1 MNARPA
7 VVPRVT
13 LDMQAA
19 QSATYKERGV
29 ARYALD
35 FATAIARHP
44 ARVLDQVL
52 IRADLPPVGRIESL
66 IAAGVVTNRAAW
78 GTEGGIFH
86 ALSPF
91 DLDVPLG
98 LVWPRP
104 AFKRGWPFVV
114 TVYDLIPDKFP
125 DIYLQAPGTRRR
137 YQARLEI
144 VRAADHVM
152 TLSKAVA
159 DDVHERLG
167 VPRQRI
173 SVVGAACAA
182 SFTPTKEQAFAEEQV
197 RALIPGVGSRTIVY
211 NGAVEPRK
219 NMERLLAAFARIPRA
234 VRAGAQLVLVCRLE
248 PLQRRHF
255 EHLAGVYDVADQLLL
270 TGEITDEAMVAL
282 YRTAELVVFPS
293 FAEGYG
299 LPVAEAMACGAPV
312 VASDNPALAELVAPG
327 ATFDPYSEDA
337 IAAAVTRPL
346 VDQEYRTQLVEWSAR
361 PRTTWADVAE
371 RAVEAYSRVAFDS
384 TVGLSR
390 GGDRSRRRRTL
401 AVVTPWPPAASGVAV
416 YSARLVEEMSRHVD
430 VEVFVEGDEL
440 PEASGDDGRIVTHPA
455 RTFSA
460 VEAVRAGYDA
470 VLVCIGNS
478 EFHTVGL
485 SLIRERGLRP
495 VTLLHEIRLTE
506 LYNHGA
512 ARGAVAERVL
522 GALTSMYG
530 TVPPGL
536 VQDGWIRP
544 EVADRHGIFM
554 AREIIAR
561 SRRVIV
567 TSEFA
572 ARLARTDARVGD
584 EDRIDVVPL
593 AYPEVVAVQAE
604 RDEHLIGSFGL
615 VNEVKRPLL
624 LVQALSI
631 LRQRGR
637 VVRLVFAGPVSE
649 HDRREIVAEA
659 ARTGVEKEV
668 EITGLLDDARYATVL
683 SRVSLAVQ
691 LRAQT
696 NGESS
701 AAMHDCIAG
710 GVPLVVTNLG
720 AARELPAFVEK
731 VSLEV
736 TAEELAS
743 RLDELLRDGSRRQT
757 MADAGLAYARQH
769 DFAHAAALTLAF
781 AELTQAG

>member
-1 MNARPA
+1 M
-7 VVPRVT
+7 
-13 LDMQAA
+13 
-19 QSATYKERGV
+19 
-29 ARYALD
+29 ARYAVD
-35 FATAIARHP
+35 FATAVARHP
-44 ARVLDQVL
+44 AHVVEQLL
-52 IRADLPPVGRIESL
+52 IRDDLPPVGRIEGL
-66 IAAGVVTNRAAW
+66 IAAGLVTNRAAW
-78 GTEGGIFH
+78 ATEGGIFH

-104 AFKRGWPFVV
+104 AFARGWQFVV
-114 TVYDLIPDKFP
+114 TVYDLIPDQFP
-125 DIYLQAPGTRRR
+125 DIYLQDPGTRQR
-137 YQARLEI
+137 YKARLEI

-152 TLSKAVA
+152 TLSRAVA

-167 VPRQRI
+167 VPRRRI

-182 SFTPTKEQAFAEEQV
+182 SFTPTKERALAEKQV
-197 RALIPGVGSRTIVY
+197 RALVPGVGARTIVY

-219 NMERLLAAFARIPRA
+219 NMERLLAAFAHIPPT
-234 VRAGAQLVLVCRLE
+234 VRVGAQLVLVCRLE

-255 EHLAGVYDVADQLLL
+255 EHLAGVYGVADQLLL

-327 ATFDPYSEDA
+327 ATFDPCSEDA

-346 VDQEYRTQLVEWSAR
+346 VDHDYRTQLVEWSAR
-361 PRTTWADVAE
+361 PRMTWADVAE
-371 RAVEAYSRVAFDS
+371 RAVETYSELAFDS
-384 TVGLSR
+384 TVGFSG
-390 GGDRSRRRRTL
+390 GGDSSRRRRTL

-440 PEASGDDGRIVTHPA
+440 PEASGGDGRIVKHPA
-455 RTFSA
+455 RSFSA
-460 VEAVRAGYDA
+460 IEAARGGYDA

-485 SLIRERGLRP
+485 SLIRERRLQP
-495 VTLLHEIRLTE
+495 VTLVHDIRLTE
-506 LYNHGA
+506 LYCHAA
-512 ARGAVAERVL
+512 ARGEVPERIL

-530 TVPPGL
+530 ALPPGL
-536 VQDGWIRP
+536 VRDEWIRP
-544 EVADRHGIFM
+544 EVAERHGILM
-554 AREIIAR
+554 AREIIAC
-561 SRRVIV
+561 SRRAIV

-572 ARLARTDARVGD
+572 ARLARTDTRVGD
-584 EDRIDVVPL
+584 EARIHVVPH
-593 AYPEVVAVQAE
+593 AYPEVVSVQAE

-615 VNEVKRPLL
+615 VNEAKRPLL

-631 LRQRGR
+631 LRLRGR
-637 VVRLVFAGPVSE
+637 HVRLVFAGPVSE

-659 ARTGVEKEV
+659 ARTGVEKEI
-668 EITGLLDDARYATVL
+668 EITGLLDDARYANVL

-691 LRAQT
+691 LRART

-701 AAMHDCIAG
+701 GAMHDCIAG

-720 AARELPAFVEK
+720 AARELPEFVEK

-736 TAEELAS
+736 TAEELAC
-743 RLDELLRDGSRRQT
+743 RLDELLRDGSRRQA
-757 MADAGLAYARQH
+757 MADAGISHARQH
-769 DFAHAAALTLAF
+769 DFAHAAALTLAV